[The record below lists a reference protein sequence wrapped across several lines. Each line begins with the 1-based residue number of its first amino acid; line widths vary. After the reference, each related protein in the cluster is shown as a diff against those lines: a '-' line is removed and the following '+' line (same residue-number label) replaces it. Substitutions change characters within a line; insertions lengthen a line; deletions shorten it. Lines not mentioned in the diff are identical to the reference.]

1 MANTLG
7 RLLHLTRRQSRRD
20 RSAADELAVDGS
32 AMAETPGP
40 PRILLPAAI
49 FRQVLFDPFE
59 VTPIW
64 ARPRAASAHDPA
76 SPPDPIVDET
86 AVANSVSTDEPKP
99 TKGTRRPKAKGSSSG
114 TRTRSK
120 RA

>member
-1 MANTLG
+1 MAHTLG
-7 RLLHLTRRQSRRD
+7 RLLHITRRQSRRD
-20 RSAADELAVDGS
+20 QSAADGLAVDGG

-64 ARPRAASAHDPA
+64 ARPRPGPAHDPA
-76 SPPDPIVDET
+76 TSPDPIVDET
-86 AVANSVSTDEPKP
+86 AVANSASTDESKP
-99 TKGTRRPKAKGSSSG
+99 TKRTRRPKASGSPSR

>member
-1 MANTLG
+1 MAHKLG

-20 RSAADELAVDGS
+20 RSAADGLAVDGG

-40 PRILLPAAI
+40 PRILVPAAI

-64 ARPRAASAHDPA
+64 ARPRPAQARDSAS
-76 SPPDPIVDET
+76 SPEPIVDET
-86 AVANSVSTDEPKP
+86 AVADSASTDQPKP
-99 TKGTRRPKAKGSSSG
+99 MKRTRRPKANGSSSG